1 MRATKPSMTV
11 TVTEV
16 NTYYLYRSLISLF
29 ISFLWFFSHVPF
41 SILCLF
47 FKIHELKAGPTGAA
61 IWDIISPDYDGTN
74 RKCIYYK
81 EENMHET
88 KGSSNSI
95 TRLNPY
101 HANVFVETV
110 DSIQMV

>member
-1 MRATKPSMTV
+1 MFPF
-11 TVTEV
+11 
-16 NTYYLYRSLISLF
+16 LF
-29 ISFLWFFSHVPF
+29 CD
-41 SILCLF
+41 LC